1 MDSDRRDMAAAVVP
15 SSTGSSHIA
24 GVSNHILRLR
34 CLESAEQVL
43 SLSERPEKPLETK
56 ESGGCWPLPVSST
69 GQLDAE
75 GAGSK
80 ADSGPGSGN
89 LGCINQGRR
98 IACGLKPPR
107 IYSSPAA
114 AETAKGDWVE
124 SRAEC

>member
-1 MDSDRRDMAAAVVP
+1 MRNGSGSDSIFHGIKPYCGGGQPDSEAV
-15 SSTGSSHIA
+15 G
-24 GVSNHILRLR
+24 